1 MPRDVIITP
10 ASGLVD
16 FKDDAGNIDAKVQI
30 DTTGNLSITNSG
42 GNLTIGDSSATVYI
56 GDGAN
61 STDVVFEQNG
71 AIRALTGKTL
81 TLGASNSA
89 ITIASPTT
97 INNTL
102 SVTGT
107 LTATA
112 FSGSGT
118 SLTGLNA
125 SNISSGTLAAARL
138 PTGASGTWFNTIK
151 VSIIGTDGVQEIGR
165 YIDFHNTTTDTS
177 DFTYRLDNTT
187 TGALVAS
194 GTFQATQLVSSVA
207 TGTAPLTVTSTTRVA
222 NLNVATAGNA
232 DTVTDG
238 VYLTSTQTLT
248 NKTLTSPRIGN
259 GLFDSNG
266 AEVLNIVATA
276 SAVNELSIANAA
288 TGGTVVLS
296 TAGTDTNIN
305 LAIQTKGTGSI
316 TLDTGTG
323 VGQIDLKPGSS
334 NIRFWDD
341 DSSHYFQLVTGNTT
355 ANYDLTL
362 PAASGTVL
370 LQHATAN
377 TAGYFYTGTTNPT
390 GTTRLNYS
398 GYLYP
403 TFLNLVASSDT
414 TTAATHYFVET
425 GSDGF
430 VRPKTL
436 ANVRTEIVTSAAI
449 ATALTSANIQ
459 VDSLGVGTAAS
470 GVTGEIRATNAITAY
485 YSDARLKDFHGRI
498 DGALSKVQQLN
509 GYYFTENET
518 AKSLGYTNTRMQVGV
533 SAQEVESVLPEVVTE
548 APISDEYKTVWYDKL
563 VPLLI
568 EAIKELKAEVDELRA
583 KVKE

>member
-1 MPRDVIITP
+1 MAKDVLITP

-16 FKDDAGNIDAKVQI
+16 FKDTLGVSDATIQLD
-30 DTTGNLSITNSG
+30 DLGNLNISNPGGELSIGDGN
-42 GNLTIGDSSATVYI
+42 GNLYI
-56 GDGAN
+56 GDGVA
-61 STDVVFEQNG
+61 SVDVIFEQNG
-71 AIRALTGKTL
+71 AVRALTGKTL
-81 TLGASNSA
+81 TLGQAGSNLAFAGTITSA
-89 ITIASPTT
+89 LSINPGSAVTGINLNNNNIVGVNHITINDPGPGEGLQWAGGSGWQIYESPDNLTT
-97 INNTL
+97 NSGGNL
-102 SVTGT
+102 QFVTGT
-107 LTATA
+107 TRRAT
-112 FSGSGT
+112 
-118 SLTGLNA
+118 
-125 SNISSGTLAAARL
+125 
-138 PTGASGTWFNTIK
+138 FNTA
-151 VSIIGTDGVQEIGR
+151 GQ
-165 YIDFHNTTTDTS
+165 
-177 DFTYRLDNTT
+177 L
-187 TGALVAS
+187 ALP
-194 GTFQATQLVSSVA
+194 VA
-207 TGTAPLTVTSTTRVA
+207 TGTAPLVVASTTRVA
-222 NLNVATAGNA
+222 NLNAATAGNA
-232 DTVTDG
+232 DTVTNG
-238 VYLTSTQTLT
+238 VYTTSTQTLT

-276 SAVNELSIANAA
+276 SAVNEISIANAA
-288 TGGTVVLS
+288 TGGTVLLS

-341 DSSHYFQLVTGNTT
+341 DSSHYFQLVTGNIA
-355 ANYDLTL
+355 ANYNLTL

-390 GTTRLNYS
+390 GATRLNYS

-403 TFLNLVASSDT
+403 TFLNLVASGDT
-414 TTAATHYFVET
+414 STTASHYFVET
-425 GSDGF
+425 GTDGF

-436 ANVRTEIVTSAAI
+436 ARVRTEVVTSAAVT
-449 ATALTSANIQ
+449 TALGTTTNLR
-459 VDSLGVGTAAS
+459 VNSLGVGTAAS
-470 GVTGEIRATNAITAY
+470 AVAGEIRATGNITGY

-498 DGALSKVQQLN
+498 TNALGKVQQLN

-548 APISDEYKTVWYDKL
+548 APISDEYKTVWYEKL

-568 EAIKELKAEVDELRA
+568 EAIKELKSEVDELRA
-583 KVKE
+583 KIG